1 MVITCPNCNARFRID
16 SSGIK
21 LERFK
26 VRCPKCA
33 DGIVVENPP
42 EVDVPVSL
50 EAEPPPASAADFPGA
65 RPAPSNA
72 ATSLDSEPDTST
84 LGGLGSER
92 PTDAVPE
99 AQDALET
106 DGAQTAALRSSW
118 DDEPRTEDL
127 VASLTQAIEG
137 SGAGPGGETLRIASR
152 KRDGPTGTPK
162 VEAEERTREVKDTID
177 SVRVELS
184 ERFDELMRHNYF
196 ELLGVSKEASQDEV
210 KGAYFKL
217 AKKYHPDRYVSQ
229 FSDEEMRR
237 LREVSSRLNLA
248 FNELRDPDRH
258 KQYVL
263 KITQPERYEKQQ
275 SANRVMEA
283 MMQYEKGKVLFNKQ
297 NYGEALKCFEWAV
310 ELHTTEAE
318 YHYMVGQACLRGSA
332 GVKPDFERIL
342 AALEKAAEIQPSTA
356 KYHLGLGYYWKL
368 RGESK
373 RAMRYFKN
381 VKELDPKNHEAI
393 REIKLYLDRKRKAE
407 ERESASGKLK
417 KLFGASKK

>member
-16 SSGIK
+16 ASGIK

-42 EVDVPVSL
+42 EVDVPVAL
-50 EAEPPPASAADFPGA
+50 EAEPASVPAPSPASA
-65 RPAPSNA
+65 PAPPSKPLE
-72 ATSLDSEPDTST
+72 SLDSEPPTSS
-84 LGGLGSER
+84 LSALPSER
-92 PTDAVPE
+92 PTDTLPE
-99 AQDALET
+99 VQDAVET
-106 DGAQTAALRSSW
+106 DSARTAALRSSW

-137 SGAGPGGETLRIASR
+137 TEEGGETLRIASR
-152 KRDGPTGTPK
+152 KRAGPTVSPK
-162 VEAEERTREVKDTID
+162 AGEGEERTREVKDSIE
-177 SVRVELS
+177 SVRAELT
-184 ERFDELMRHNYF
+184 ERFDELMKHNYF
-196 ELLGVSKEASQDEV
+196 ELLGVSKDSSQDEV

-217 AKKYHPDRYVSQ
+217 AKKYHPDRYVSH

-297 NYGEALKCFEWAV
+297 NYPEALKCFEWAV
-310 ELHTTEAE
+310 ELHATEAE
-318 YHYMVGQACLRGSA
+318 YHYMVGQACLRSSA
-332 GVKPDFERIL
+332 GIKPDYERIL
-342 AALEKAAEIQPSTA
+342 SALEKAADIQPSTA

>member
-16 SSGIK
+16 ASGIK

-42 EVDVPVSL
+42 EVDVPVALEPEPALGNRSESL
-50 EAEPPPASAADFPGA
+50 E
-65 RPAPSNA
+65 
-72 ATSLDSEPDTST
+72 SEPETSS
-84 LGGLGSER
+84 LGGLASER
-92 PTDAVPE
+92 PTDTVPE
-99 AQDALET
+99 EQDAL
-106 DGAQTAALRSSW
+106 DAGPARTAALRSSW
-118 DDEPRTEDL
+118 DEEPRTEDL
-127 VASLTQAIEG
+127 VASLTQAMD
-137 SGAGPGGETLRIASR
+137 ADPAGGETLRIASR
-152 KRDGPTGTPK
+152 KRAGPTVAPK
-162 VEAEERTREVKDTID
+162 PDESDERTREVKDSIE
-177 SVRVELS
+177 SVRSELT
-184 ERFDELMRHNYF
+184 ERFDEFMKHDYF
-196 ELLGVSKEASQDEV
+196 QLLGVSKDSSQDEV
-210 KGAYFKL
+210 KAAYFKL

-297 NYGEALKCFEWAV
+297 NYPEALKCFEWAV
-310 ELHTTEAE
+310 ELHPTEAE

-332 GVKPDFERIL
+332 GMKPDYERIL
-342 AALEKAAEIQPSTA
+342 AALEKAGEIQPSTA

-417 KLFGASKK
+417 KLFGAGKK

>member
-1 MVITCPNCNARFRID
+1 MVINCPNCNARFRID
-16 SSGIK
+16 ASGIK

-42 EVDVPVSL
+42 EVDVPFAL
-50 EAEPPPASAADFPGA
+50 EAEPSPPAASTPSAPPTPPNPPESF
-65 RPAPSNA
+65 
-72 ATSLDSEPDTST
+72 DSEPATSSF
-84 LGGLGSER
+84 GGLGSER
-92 PTDAVPE
+92 PTDTVPE
-99 AQDALET
+99 EQDALET
-106 DGAQTAALRSSW
+106 ETDRTAALRSSW

-127 VASLTQAIEG
+127 VASLTQAMEG
-137 SGAGPGGETLRIASR
+137 TEAGGETLRIASR
-152 KRDGPTGTPK
+152 KRAGATVAAKAADT
-162 VEAEERTREVKDTID
+162 EERTREAKDSIET
-177 SVRVELS
+177 VRAELT
-184 ERFDELMRHNYF
+184 ERFDEFMKHNYF
-196 ELLGVSKEASQDEV
+196 ELLGVSKESGQDEV
-210 KGAYFKL
+210 KNAYFRL

-297 NYGEALKCFEWAV
+297 NYPEALKCFEWAV
-310 ELHTTEAE
+310 ELHATEAE

-332 GVKPDFERIL
+332 GMKPDYERIL
-342 AALEKAAEIQPSTA
+342 SALEKAAEIQPSTA

-417 KLFGASKK
+417 KLFGAGKK

>member
-16 SSGIK
+16 ASGIK

-42 EVDVPVSL
+42 EVDLPVAL
-50 EAEPPPASAADFPGA
+50 EAESSPLAAPPASPPTALGDGSESSSSEP
-65 RPAPSNA
+65 
-72 ATSLDSEPDTST
+72 ATSALGGIGSEP
-84 LGGLGSER
+84 
-92 PTDAVPE
+92 PTDTVPE
-99 AQDALET
+99 EQDALDV
-106 DGAQTAALRSSW
+106 DGTRTAALRSSW

-127 VASLTQAIEG
+127 VASLTEAMEG
-137 SGAGPGGETLRIASR
+137 TGAGGETLRIASR
-152 KRDGPTGTPK
+152 KRAGPAVAATA
-162 VEAEERTREVKDTID
+162 EADERTREVKDSIET
-177 SVRVELS
+177 VRTELT
-184 ERFDELMRHNYF
+184 ERFDEFMKHNYF
-196 ELLGVSKEASQDEV
+196 ELLGVSKDSSQDEV
-210 KGAYFKL
+210 KTAYFKL

-297 NYGEALKCFEWAV
+297 NYLEALKCFEWAV
-310 ELHTTEAE
+310 ELHPTEAE

-332 GVKPDFERIL
+332 GMKPDYERIL
-342 AALEKAAEIQPSTA
+342 AALEKAGEIQPSTA

-417 KLFGASKK
+417 KLFGAGKK